1 MIAKLW
7 DVFII
12 GMIVYFVK
20 SILDAQIQEKAI
32 ELANSKD
39 TK

>member
-7 DVFII
+7 DVFIM
-12 GMIVYFVK
+12 GMIIYFIK

-32 ELANSKD
+32 MLANNKD
-39 TK
+39 RK

>member
-12 GMIVYFVK
+12 GMVIYFIK

-32 ELANSKD
+32 ELVD
-39 TK
+39 